1 MKEFNIKR
9 KNKIIR
15 IIKYWSFKHENFN
28 FPPQLVSVNV
38 LSIFNDNI
46 KRKNIHHK
54 HR

>member
-15 IIKYWSFKHENFN
+15 IIKCWSFQHENFN
-28 FPPQLVSVNV
+28 FPPHL

-46 KRKNIHHK
+46 ERKNIHHK

>member
-15 IIKYWSFKHENFN
+15 IIKYWSFQHENFN
-28 FPPQLVSVNV
+28 FPPHL

-46 KRKNIHHK
+46 ERKNIHHK